1 VTPCIRKPAGERCRL
16 AATIFEIIQCT
27 VHSCKY
33 ERFRTLSLSLSLQLS
48 PMLLECQA
56 CTCT

>member
-16 AATIFEIIQCT
+16 AATRFEIIQCT

-33 ERFRTLSLSLSLQLS
+33 ERFRTLSLSLQLS